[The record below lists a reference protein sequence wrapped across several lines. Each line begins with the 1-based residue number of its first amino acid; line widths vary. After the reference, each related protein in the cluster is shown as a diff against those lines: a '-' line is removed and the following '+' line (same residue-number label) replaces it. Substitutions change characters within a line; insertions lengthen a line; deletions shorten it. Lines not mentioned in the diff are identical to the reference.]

1 MTADLKLQQF
11 LPFRLNRVAAEV
23 SNALSETYRTH
34 YALDIPQWRVMA
46 TLGADE
52 PLYAQDIVRSTR
64 THKSTIS
71 RAVAELVD
79 RGLVE
84 RVTAPEDARAIQLRL
99 TAAGRDTYAALVPV
113 VLGYERQ
120 LLDRLGTD
128 DQAAFLTGLAN
139 LERTLGLIDGEGD
152 TP

>member
-11 LPFRLNRVAAEV
+11 LPFRLNRLAAEV
-23 SNALSETYRTH
+23 SNALSETYRMR
-34 YALDIPQWRVMA
+34 YGLDVPQWRVMA
-46 TLGADE
+46 TLGTDE

-84 RVTAPEDARAIQLRL
+84 RVTAPADARAIQLRL
-99 TAAGRDTYAALVPV
+99 TAAGRDLYAALVPV
-113 VLGYERQ
+113 VLGYERR
-120 LLDRLGTD
+120 LLDRLGAE
-128 DQAAFLTGLAN
+128 DQAAFMIGLAN

-152 TP
+152 GP